1 MKASHSFLLLLP
13 ISIVTSAWAHG
24 PAVLTPPSECARILN
39 HIRDYALPMYA
50 KADEA
55 AQLPIGGVS
64 AATLSGAA
72 YFADHGTGHVEDIV
86 QQVPKVIRVLNGIE
100 KIPETSPRAKFRHG
114 LGEAQAYLH
123 DIAMADPAN
132 RAIHPELAA
141 KEVFKPAFADNFDA
155 FYRDAKKPGHAYHD
169 LYKHSLDV
177 YKKWKGT
184 SVGHDRFL
192 RELLS
197 MSNAH
202 SKSKVP
208 RELLNSDRSG
218 DFRDLMIKTT
228 SKTDEYHRL
237 AAEITKLEKDLKK
250 KEDPAKRRALS
261 ALEAQLNAQTRI
273 VDENFKR
280 AYPSPDE
287 AYAWLKPSEM
297 EKHPALKD
305 FWQDII
311 AVEKGLSI
319 ADVYRQRD
327 TRLRTSNG
335 NQIVATK
342 DGDSV
347 IILDDP
353 QNPGSPLYMRSSDP
367 VHAGEANISETTLLP
382 NGDVKIVVTDTDFS
396 DQPLRQGEESPKA
409 KALRAVSMVIKD
421 IGNDAMILGPDQ
433 KLYVEMPHGTSAE
446 FQRALQQ
453 ELASTAYGNRV
464 KIVPTYSPRK
474 GRTSLESQLLSGDRA
489 RPSTSLSPAELSA
502 AKKTL
507 LDKCKSCPVD
517 DVLAG
522 TKVLDLQPGEMFLK
536 EHDSANYAYV
546 VLGDNGVEVTRP
558 GYSSI
563 HLPGGS
569 LLGEAGIIRDSGR
582 NADVSAGPRGT
593 RLLAIPKDVYMKYL
607 FHPQDAA
614 AVASEVRSRTGILA
628 NVNLPGGQQVHLKFT
643 PPTTVSDAVQAGR
656 HVVALDYPQA
666 RGPSDA
672 TLQVYDHHGPYRDAE
687 NPFAN
692 TTTKIIDAFETSQ
705 ADTKGP
711 VDREAFVRQLI
722 GAHDTTQPLPK
733 DVMLSSD
740 NIFDTEMA
748 IALIQNPDL
757 MKSPEQRALLREAAL
772 VHDFAHFGDLPKGVD
787 SRANTLSKA
796 LYQNG
801 DRLIQKY
808 PEHFMGD
815 RLKAETP
822 AEIQRRIF
830 DELHQS
836 TMDITARA
844 LRGDDSLRTE
854 AEAYEQR
861 ITSEAAR
868 IRKEAIVTPATDPNQ
883 WLSTIPSA
891 RRESFLKNLAIV
903 DANKLN
909 TGTPHP
915 GLTWGASNLAHDK
928 DAAVRIETRANGTA
942 GLFIAVPYGR
952 ERPAFVNAKL
962 AEALRALHRANSGKD
977 QPELVGYREDGLIFS
992 FAGIQATPQQILKV
1006 IEENS

>member
-1 MKASHSFLLLLP
+1 MKAFQLSLLTLVIL
-13 ISIVTSAWAHG
+13 SAESAFAHG
-24 PAVLTPPSECARILN
+24 PTTAECVKIIN
-39 HIRDYALPMYA
+39 HIRDYALPLYA

-86 QQVPKVIRVLNGIE
+86 QQVPKVIRVLNGID
-100 KIPETSPRAKFRHG
+100 KVPEGSPRAKFRHD

-141 KEVFKPAFADNFDA
+141 KEVFKPAFTDNFEA
-155 FYRDAKKPGHAYHD
+155 FYRDAQEAGHPYYD
-169 LYKHSLDV
+169 LYRHSRDV
-177 YKKWKGT
+177 YQKWKGT
-184 SVGHDRFL
+184 TEGHDRFL

-208 RELLNSDRSG
+208 RELLNPERSG
-218 DFRDLMIKTT
+218 DFRDLMITT
-228 SKTDEYHRL
+228 VSKSDEYHRL

-250 KEDPAKRRALS
+250 KEDPAKRSTLTG
-261 ALEAQLNAQTRI
+261 LQAQLRAQSRI
-273 VDENFKR
+273 VDDNFKR
-280 AYPSPDE
+280 FYGSPDE
-287 AYAWLKPSEM
+287 AYAWLKPSEL

-305 FWQDII
+305 FWNDVI

-335 NQIVATK
+335 NQIIGTK
-342 DGDSV
+342 DGDAV

-353 QNPGSPLYMRSSDP
+353 QNPGSPLFMRSSDP
-367 VHAGEANISETTLLP
+367 VHAGEANIAETTLMP
-382 NGDVKIVVTDTDFS
+382 SGDVKIVLNDTNFS
-396 DQPLRQGEESPKA
+396 DQPLRAGEESPRA

-421 IGNDAMILGPDQ
+421 IGNDAMILGPNQ
-433 KLYVEMPHGTSAE
+433 KLYVEMPHGTTAE

-453 ELASTAYGNRV
+453 ELASTAYADRV
-464 KIVPTYSPRK
+464 KMVSMISSRK
-474 GRTSLESQLLSGDRA
+474 ASSSLESQLLGGDRA
-489 RPSTSLSPAELSA
+489 KSPSTLSPSELSA

-517 DVLAG
+517 DVLAD
-522 TKVLDLQPGEMFLK
+522 TKVLDLQPGQIFLK
-536 EHDSANYAYV
+536 EHDAANYAYV
-546 VLGDNGVEVTRP
+546 VLGDKGVEVARP

-582 NADVSAGPRGT
+582 NADVRAGPRGA

-614 AVASEVRSRTGILA
+614 AVATEVRARTGILA
-628 NVNLPGGQQVHLKFT
+628 NFNLPGGQQVHLKFT
-643 PPTTVSDAVQAGR
+643 PPTSVGSDVEAGR
-656 HVVALDYPQA
+656 HVVALDYPQP
-666 RGPSDA
+666 RGASDT
-672 TLQVYDHHGPYRDAE
+672 TLQVYDHHGPYRDTE
-687 NPFAN
+687 NAFAN
-692 TTTKIIDAFETSQ
+692 TTTKIIDAFEASQ
-705 ADTKGP
+705 RHDDTR
-711 VDREAFVRQLI
+711 VDREAFVRKLT
-722 GAHDTTQPLPK
+722 GVPGNEPLPR

-748 IALIQNPDL
+748 MALIHNPEL
-757 MKSPEQRALLREAAL
+757 MTYPDQREILREAAL
-772 VHDFAHFGDLPKGVD
+772 IHDFAHFGDLSTRVD
-787 SRANTLSKA
+787 SRANLLSKA
-796 LYQNG
+796 LYKNG

-808 PEHFMGD
+808 SAHFEGD
-815 RLKAETP
+815 RIKADTP

-830 DELHQS
+830 DELHHS
-836 TMDITARA
+836 TSDITERA
-844 LRGDDSLRTE
+844 MRDDPSLRAEVEGYERSIAGE
-854 AEAYEQR
+854 AE
-861 ITSEAAR
+861 R
-868 IRKEAIVTPATDPNQ
+868 IRREAIVTPKTDPNH
-883 WLSTIPSA
+883 WLRDISA
-891 RRESFLKNLAIV
+891 SRAARFTQEVAIV

-915 GLTWGASNLAHDK
+915 GLTWGASNRAHDQNV
-928 DAAVRIETRANGTA
+928 AVRIETRPKGTV

-962 AEALRALHRANSGKD
+962 AEALRELHRANTGRD
-977 QPELVGYREDGLIFS
+977 EPNLVGFREDGLIFS
-992 FAGIQATPQQILKV
+992 FAGIQATPQQVLK
-1006 IEENS
+1006 IIAENF